1 MNSCDVYD
9 QFIHKHNIR
18 YIAMKNK
25 LSWILKPTLSI
36 LDYEMLNSF
45 FIKRE
50 SIENSESNYRIFL
63 LKLAQGLVRDCIDDE
78 NEREN
83 NSSRNICFECKINGK
98 RDSRTRINCI
108 KCRAACCKSHSHSI
122 CKNCL

>member
-1 MNSCDVYD
+1 
-9 QFIHKHNIR
+9 
-18 YIAMKNK
+18 MKNK

-45 FIKRE
+45 FIQRE

-83 NSSRNICFECKINGK
+83 NSSRNICYECKINQTTYKK
-98 RDSRTRINCI
+98 R
-108 KCRAACCKSHSHSI
+108 
-122 CKNCL
+122 